1 MPEGHTLH
9 RLAHELTEAFAGSRL
24 TASSPQGRFAHGA
37 ARIDNRSLTS
47 AQAHGKHLLL
57 AFDGIEDVVHIHLGL
72 YGGMSLLTG
81 HGHRVV
87 GAVRLR
93 LEDNA
98 HTADLRG
105 PNSCVLYGP
114 DEVDALLARLGPDP
128 LRDDADPEAAWRRIS
143 ASRTPIA
150 NLLMNQ
156 EVLAGV
162 GNVYRAEVLFR
173 HRLDPFS
180 PGTSLDRTTWIALW
194 NDIVFLMKQGVVRAR
209 IDTVLPEH
217 EPEAMG
223 RPPRDDD
230 HGGEV
235 YVYRRAGQECLV
247 CGNSVRT
254 EVLSGRNLF
263 WCPECQRRR

>member
-9 RLAHELTEAFAGSRL
+9 RLALELTDAFAGSAL
-24 TASSPQGRFAHGA
+24 TASSPQGRFAGGA
-37 ARIDNRSLTS
+37 ARINGQSLSS
-47 AQAHGKHLLL
+47 AEAHGKHLLL
-57 AFDGIEDVVHIHLGL
+57 SFDGIDEVVHIHLGL
-72 YGGMSLLTG
+72 YGGLTLVPGSG
-81 HGHRVV
+81 HPVF

-93 LEDNA
+93 LEDDA

-105 PNSCVLYGP
+105 PTSCVLYGP

-128 LRDDADPEAAWRRIS
+128 LRPDADPDAAWRRIS
-143 ASRTPIA
+143 ASRTAIA
-150 NLLMNQ
+150 TLLMNQ

-173 HRLDPFS
+173 HRLDPFM
-180 PGTSLDRTTWIALW
+180 PGTALDKKTWDAMW
-194 NDIVFLMKQGVVRAR
+194 ADIVTLMNQGVGSGK
-209 IDTVLPEH
+209 IDTVKAAH

-223 RPPRDDD
+223 RPPREDH

>member
-9 RLAHELTEAFAGSRL
+9 RLARELTGAFAGS
-24 TASSPQGRFAHGA
+24 TVTTSSPQGRFAAGA
-37 ARIDNRSLTS
+37 ALITGRSLVS
-47 AQAHGKHLLL
+47 AAARGKHLLL
-57 AFDGIEDVVHIHLGL
+57 CFDGLDDVVHIHLGL
-72 YGGMSLLTG
+72 YGGLVLRPGSG
-81 HGHRVV
+81 HPVV
-87 GAVRLR
+87 GTVRLR
-93 LEDNA
+93 IEDDA

-105 PNSCVLYGP
+105 PTSCVLYRP

-128 LRDDADPEAAWRRIS
+128 LDPDADPESAWRRIK

-150 NLLMNQ
+150 VQLMNQ

-173 HRLDPFS
+173 HGLDPLL
-180 PGTSLDRTTWIALW
+180 PGTVLDKDRWDSIWSDL
-194 NDIVFLMKQGVVRAR
+194 VQLMENGANSGR
-209 IDTVLPEH
+209 IDTVRPHH

-223 RPPRDDD
+223 RPPRVDQ

-247 CGNSVRT
+247 CGTPVRSR
-254 EVLSGRNLF
+254 VLSGRNVF
-263 WCPECQRRR
+263 WCPACQKRR